1 MTRVF
6 HPGLISVFVLVAM
19 FSFAAANSAAQKPS
33 LELLEAKGS
42 ATQTAIS
49 IVGQVKNVASKDLSG
64 VTVYCDF
71 QSASGKVIRSEESRL
86 DTDPL
91 APNKTSEFKCST
103 KSSPEI
109 KGYSFRFVSLF
120 GGALVAK
127 DVRKK

>member
-1 MTRVF
+1 
-6 HPGLISVFVLVAM
+6 M

-71 QSASGKVIRSEESRL
+71 QSGSGKVVRSEESRL

-91 APNKTSEFKCST
+91 APNKVSEFKCST

-120 GGALVAK
+120 GGSLVAK